1 MTMQPSLA
9 HTESKIAY
17 FQFFRIYH
25 DPAVL
30 SGFHLLFNN
39 SRQRIPLV
47 VEVLARNDVGQ
58 QVLLSEADLAAIRLI
73 QIGANNRPV
82 GDPIPHD
89 VGYDD
94 LNGWSS
100 YHDEGLFEYD
110 ETFIRHHTTSTTTE
124 PAVQNETA
132 EDLQLNT
139 QKISIWVATSDKV
152 QRHFG
157 AVFGDHIS
165 AEVDAIRGKI
175 TLVPKTLN
183 QTAVTFFNEEKLAYD
198 VGGERDHWWWRVYH
212 YYVSARIYGQVLP
225 LKFIDMRGLW
235 WDQGEQYKTE
245 YSYCVAAH
253 AGETYPTRHDLPEK
267 LGRNGVAPLESYPM
281 INFDPPI
288 VSPVKDQVI
297 VLMCLDSQNIHF
309 HNGNELAAECRERD
323 GDITDIYG
331 NVYAFT
337 FRYTNRYEHKPGRA
351 LKFIQK

>member
-30 SGFHLLFNN
+30 SGSHLLFNN
-39 SRQRIPLV
+39 SRQRIPLL
-47 VEVLARNDVGQ
+47 VEVLARNDRGQ
-58 QVLLSEADLAAIRLI
+58 QVLLSDADLAAIRLI

-82 GDPIPHD
+82 GGPTPHD

-94 LNGWSS
+94 LDGWSS
-100 YHDEGLFEYD
+100 YHEEGLFEYD

-139 QKISIWVATSDKV
+139 QKISIWVATSDNV

-165 AEVDAIRGKI
+165 AEVDAILGKI
-175 TLVPKTLN
+175 ALVPKTLN
-183 QTAVTFFNEEKLAYD
+183 QTAVTFSDEEKLAYQF
-198 VGGERDHWWWRVYH
+198 GGERESWWWRMYH
-212 YYVSARIYGQVLP
+212 YYVSARISGQVLP

-235 WDQGEQYKTE
+235 WDQGSVYKTE
-245 YSYCVAAH
+245 YSFCVAAH
-253 AGETYPTRHDLPEK
+253 AGETQPTRHDLPK
-267 LGRNGVAPLESYPM
+267 NLGRNDSAPLERYP
-281 INFDPPI
+281 IRTPPFTN
-288 VSPVKDQVI
+288 PVKGQVI
-297 VLMCLDSQNIHF
+297 VLMCLDSENVHF

-337 FRYTNRYEHKPGRA
+337 FRYTNRYEDDPGRA